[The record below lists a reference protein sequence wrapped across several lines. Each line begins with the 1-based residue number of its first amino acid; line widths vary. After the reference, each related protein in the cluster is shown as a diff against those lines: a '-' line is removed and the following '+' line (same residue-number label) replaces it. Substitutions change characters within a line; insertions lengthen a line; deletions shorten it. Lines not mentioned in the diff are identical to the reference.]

1 VNAPSA
7 GSDAIPLGTR
17 IAQARASNPKASA
30 WVSANAGSGKTHVLA
45 QRVLRLLLGGAPP
58 SRILCLTFTKAAAA
72 NMADRVFK
80 TLAQWTRL
88 SDEALSA
95 AIVASGAEAPDPARL
110 AFARRLFART
120 IETPGGLK
128 IQTIHAFCERLLHLF
143 PFEANVAAGFR
154 VVEEREAALLLE
166 RARAEALAA
175 SLGEPSG
182 EARLGALAREAGTDG
197 FDKLLREALDLRGEI
212 AQAAAYWGDSAGYAR
227 ALAERLGLEPG
238 ETVETLEVEML
249 NGLGGRSAW
258 REVAARLEGGG
269 ARDQDLAAALRQ
281 AYESGERDTALRA
294 YLSVFFIKNGNP
306 RGGADRRMISKTLE
320 ARLPGMLAELQ
331 AEQDR
336 LIALDARVRAAAT
349 LARSVVLI
357 GLASTVL
364 SAYGR
369 LKARRGLLDF
379 DDLIE
384 RTLSLLMR
392 SDAAWVLYK
401 LDSGIDH
408 ILVDEA
414 QDTSREQWE
423 ILKRLAEDF
432 TSGKGARDL
441 IRTFFAVGDEK
452 QSIYSFQGAAPKM
465 FAEMRREF
473 SGRHMRAKIE
483 FSEIPLHLSFRSA
496 ATVLDGVD
504 KTFGVAQTW
513 RGMAADEDKAPP
525 HSAFRSL
532 LRGLVEIWEPI
543 EGASEA
549 APDHWLMP
557 VDALS
562 AQDPAVQL
570 ARRIADVI
578 AGWLSPQSQERVFDS
593 QSGGPRRITP
603 GDIMILVR
611 SRGPFFEAMI
621 RALKEAGVKAAGAD
635 RLALSEHIA
644 TMDLVSAG
652 RAALL
657 AEDDLALACLMKSPL
672 IDLDDDALLELAPGR
687 DGSLAQALAAATD
700 VRFVEAQ
707 RRIDIWRGRARQSP
721 FAFYA
726 RLLGEDGG
734 RRALLSRLGPEAGDP
749 IDEFLSLA
757 LAHEQREP
765 PSLLAFLDE
774 IEHSDISVKRDME
787 ASGDSV
793 RVMTI
798 HAAKGLEASV
808 VFLPDTCSGPSG
820 RHDPKLFPLEP
831 IRPGEPA
838 LIAWSPR
845 EGSDPPA
852 LALARAAAREAAA
865 GEHRRLLYV
874 AMTRAAERLII
885 AGFQGSRGRAR
896 DCWYDMARAGLDGA
910 TVASPAPWNAE
921 ESIWRLGEAWRSAEG
936 APPPSVDEPDPAPP
950 WLFERV
956 GSEQAPAPLNPSR
969 VLARPLRYGDGVGA
983 RGEGRLE
990 AGRLSHSL
998 LQYLPDV
1005 SPERRRVAGLR
1016 FLAARGAGISD
1027 DEQHAILHRALTLID
1042 DPRLADLFSVHSR
1055 AEVPIAAQIGSPGSL
1070 LTSYIGRI
1078 DRVAVDATTVW
1089 IADFK
1094 SGSLGVKEPPAAYVA
1109 QLALY
1114 RAALAP
1120 LYPGRTVRAFLVW
1133 LEGPDL
1139 VEIASATLDDSL
1151 AKVLAKL

>member
-1 VNAPSA
+1 VSAPSA

-17 IAQARASNPKASA
+17 IAQAQASDPRASA

-58 SRILCLTFTKAAAA
+58 ARILCLTFTKAAAA

-175 SLGEPSG
+175 TLREPSG
-182 EARLGALAREAGTDG
+182 EARLAGMAREAGADG
-197 FDKLLREALDLRGEI
+197 FDKLLREALGLRAEI
-212 AQAAAYWGDSAGYAR
+212 ADAAAYWGDSLGYAQ
-227 ALAERLGLEPG
+227 ALADRLGLAPG
-238 ETVETLEVEML
+238 ETVETIEAEML
-249 NGLGGRSAW
+249 NGLGGRAAW
-258 REVAARLEGGG
+258 LDVAEQLERGGVK
-269 ARDQDLAAALRQ
+269 DQSLATALRE
-281 AYESGERDTALRA
+281 AYQSSERDTALRA

-306 RGGADRRMISKTLE
+306 RGGADRKIIGKALE
-320 ARLPGMLAELQ
+320 ARFPGLLAELQ

-336 LIALDARVRAAAT
+336 LTALDERVRAAAT
-349 LARSVVLI
+349 LSRSAILI
-357 GLASTVL
+357 DLASAVL
-364 SAYGR
+364 STYAR

-414 QDTSREQWE
+414 QDTSKEQWE

-432 TSGKGARDL
+432 TSGKGAREL

-473 SGRHMRAKIE
+473 SGRHKRAEIE
-483 FSEIPLHLSFRSA
+483 FSEIGLHLSFRSA
-496 ATVLDGVD
+496 AEVLDGVD
-504 KTFGVAQTW
+504 KTFSVAQTW

-525 HSAFRSL
+525 HSPFRSA

-557 VDALS
+557 VDAPS

-570 ARRIADVI
+570 ARRIAAVI
-578 AGWLSPQSQERVFDS
+578 AGWLSPQSQERVYDS
-593 QSGGPRRITP
+593 QNGGPRRMTP

-657 AEDDLALACLMKSPL
+657 AEDDLALACLLKSPL
-672 IDLDDDALLELAPGR
+672 IGLDDDALLELAPGR
-687 DGSLAQALAAATD
+687 KGSLAEALATATNE
-700 VRFVEAQ
+700 RFVEAQ
-707 RRIDIWRGRARQSP
+707 RKVEVWRSRSRLSP

-734 RRALLSRLGPEAGDP
+734 RRAMLSRLGPEAGDP

-820 RHDPKLFPLEP
+820 RHDPKLFTLDPR
-831 IRPGEPA
+831 RPGEPG

-845 EGSDPPA
+845 EASDPPA
-852 LALARAAAREAAA
+852 VALARTAAREAAA

-885 AGFQGSRGRAR
+885 AGFHGPRGKAR

-910 TVASPAPWNAE
+910 TIAAPTPWNAE
-921 ESIWRLGEAWRSAEG
+921 ESLWRLGDAWRSAEG
-936 APPPSVDEPDPAPP
+936 AQPASFDEPDPAPR
-950 WLFERV
+950 WLFARVAPERT
-956 GSEQAPAPLNPSR
+956 PAPLNPSR
-969 VLARPLRYGDGVGA
+969 VLASPLRYGAGVYG
-983 RGEGRLE
+983 GGRLV

-1005 SPERRRVAGLR
+1005 APERRREAAQR
-1016 FLAARGAGISD
+1016 FLAVRGTDVSG
-1027 DEQHAILHRALTLID
+1027 DEQSAILERVLILID

-1055 AEVPIAAQIGSPGSL
+1055 AEVPIAAEVGPAGSTP
-1070 LTSYIGRI
+1070 TSYVGRI
-1078 DRVAVDATTVW
+1078 DRVAIGVETVW

-1094 SGSLGVKEPPAAYVA
+1094 SGSPRGEAPPAAYVA

-1114 RAALAP
+1114 RAAIAP
-1120 LYPGRTVRAFLVW
+1120 LYPGLEIRAFLVW
-1133 LEGPDL
+1133 LDGPDI
-1139 VEIASATLDDSL
+1139 VEIEPAELAVSL